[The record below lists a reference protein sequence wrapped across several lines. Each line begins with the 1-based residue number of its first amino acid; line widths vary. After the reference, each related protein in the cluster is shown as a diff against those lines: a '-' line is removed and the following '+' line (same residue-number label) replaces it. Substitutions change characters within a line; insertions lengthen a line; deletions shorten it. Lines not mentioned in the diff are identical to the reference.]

1 MLELLLVK
9 WTEVTEPEMQSV
21 SFLVLPVV
29 YSENPPLARR
39 ECGQEENADPLFFSL
54 PRLSCL
60 SQGASRRPGC
70 MDALYGAGK
79 SQNNPTFSS
88 NTACHCV
95 RGATKG
101 LALKRKAFC
110 ACQAA

>member
-39 ECGQEENADPLFFSL
+39 ECGQEENADPLFFF
-54 PRLSCL
+54 
-60 SQGASRRPGC
+60 
-70 MDALYGAGK
+70 
-79 SQNNPTFSS
+79 FSS
-88 NTACHCV
+88 PQVKLLIT
-95 RGATKG
+95 G
-101 LALKRKAFC
+101 
-110 ACQAA
+110 CQSEARMYGCIVWSWKKPKQSDFQQ